1 MRQPVKQPLVYRN
14 RVASIDRRN
23 KRWTARAATLAAM
36 ALLAACATTEK
47 AKESWVG
54 ATYDDAVRAW
64 GAPARSGKLA
74 DGTEVHTWVSE
85 GAPAYRGGSSVGFGI
100 GGWGGR
106 GGGSAVGVGVGVSAP
121 IGQGSVSP
129 PSRCERTLSF
139 RDGRLVQQEW
149 IGPDEI
155 CSEYGREAQK

>member
-1 MRQPVKQPLVYRN
+1 MV
-14 RVASIDRRN
+14 
-23 KRWTARAATLAAM
+23 
-36 ALLAACATTEK
+36 LLAACATTEK

-85 GAPAYRGGSSVGFGI
+85 GAPVYRSGPTVGFGV

-106 GGGSAVGVGVGVSAP
+106 GGGSAVGVGVGVSGP

-129 PSRCERTLSF
+129 PARCERTLSF

-155 CSEYGREAQK
+155 CSEYARATQK